1 MKINKKDSIIYQSV
15 EVIPEDFCY
24 LFVGHW
30 MNGDFGEDRKNVG
43 LLIKAF
49 FELFKNKKNT
59 PSLILKTSSGSSSYV
74 DRERILKSIDLIRE
88 TVNAKTLPNIYLFHG
103 DISDEEMNELYN
115 HPKVKA
121 MVNLTK
127 GEGFGRPLLEFSLMQ
142 KPIITTN
149 WSGHID
155 FLSKEFSVLC
165 GGEMKNVHP
174 SAANNWLLKESQWF
188 NINQGELG
196 FYLKD
201 VFENYKNYI
210 DRAKRQTYRSK
221 MNFSYKNMTELL
233 NSYFTTYLP
242 EFPKVI
248 PLKLPDNL
256 KKINLPPKIKK

>member
-1 MKINKKDSIIYQSV
+1 MKINKKDSKIYQSL

-30 MNGDFGEDRKNVG
+30 MNGNFGEDRKNVG

-49 FELFKNKKNT
+49 FELFKNKKQI
-59 PSLILKTSSGSSSYV
+59 PALILKVSSGSSSYV
-74 DRERILKSIDLIRE
+74 DRERILKNIENIRS

-103 DISDEEMNELYN
+103 DVSDEEMNELYN

-149 WSGHID
+149 WSGHTD
-155 FLSKEFSVLC
+155 FLSKDFAVLC
-165 GGEMKNVHP
+165 GGELMNVHP

-201 VFENYKNYI
+201 VFENYKNYT
-210 DRAKRQTYRSK
+210 DRAKRQAYRSK
-221 MNFSYKNMTELL
+221 SLFSFNKMKELL
-233 NSYFTTYLP
+233 ELHFTTHLP

-248 PLKLPDNL
+248 PLKLPKNLPTL
-256 KKINLPPKIKK
+256 KKINKND